1 MDVITQAN
9 CCSKNAE
16 IRSRTLRNLLSTS
29 SKGTPVIPKTLH
41 KKRTIEYLASA
52 PWRGLLG
59 SRETQRWQWRMHLP
73 GSDSLEK
80 LVQLIQLQVLIA
92 ATCAKA
98 GEDNGEENKCL

>member
-1 MDVITQAN
+1 
-9 CCSKNAE
+9 
-16 IRSRTLRNLLSTS
+16 
-29 SKGTPVIPKTLH
+29 
-41 KKRTIEYLASA
+41 
-52 PWRGLLG
+52 
-59 SRETQRWQWRMHLP
+59 MHLP